1 MMLQSHDYYV
11 HPTWFDQCQMS
22 CVSWLQQY
30 YDRYHPNLWRWVF
43 NFFAFLCYFFLAIIV
58 VKLALSVGQTATTVG
73 GLQSIASTL
82 AVALSL
88 GGAVQFQRL
97 AAQAEP
103 ARPRQSQPHHQPLER
118 PVNQTGT
125 TVRGRGALQAFFS
138 RMHKAGI
145 PMEVARGLLGAGIT
159 SEARLMAADDRVLLA
174 IHGVDRGVIRALR
187 TSI

>member
-30 YDRYHPNLWRWVF
+30 YDRYHPNLWRWIF
-43 NFFAFLCYFFLAIIV
+43 NFFAFLCYFVLAIIV
-58 VKLALSVGQTATTVG
+58 VDLVLSVGPAVTTVG

-103 ARPRQSQPHHQPLER
+103 ARPRHHQPVR
-118 PVNQTGT
+118 AVNQAGT
-125 TVRGRGALQAFFS
+125 AVRGRGALQAFFS
-138 RMHKAGI
+138 RLHKAGI
-145 PMEVARGLLGAGIT
+145 PVEVARGLLGAGIT
-159 SEARLMAADDRVLLA
+159 SEASLMAVDDRVLLA
-174 IHGVDRGVIRALR
+174 IRGVDHTIIRTLR
-187 TSI
+187 TCI